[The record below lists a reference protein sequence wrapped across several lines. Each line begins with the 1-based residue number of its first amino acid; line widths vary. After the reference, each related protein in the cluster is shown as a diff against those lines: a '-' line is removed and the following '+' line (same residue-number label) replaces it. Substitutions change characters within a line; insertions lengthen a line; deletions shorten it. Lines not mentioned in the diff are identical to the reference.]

1 MNIERRNK
9 IVELI
14 NKQGSV
20 TNTQLINE
28 FGISIETLRRD
39 LDFLQKRGVIDKV
52 YGGAV
57 KKRYL
62 ATEPEYDSRKRVNFD
77 EKKRIAPAVNDL
89 INVGDSIYFDVG
101 TTVLEVAKA
110 LDNSK
115 NLTCFTNA
123 LRTAIELCD
132 KDFNVVLTGGNVRK
146 GEYAVSGS
154 ISEKTLSDFNID
166 KAIIGA
172 GGITEDGI
180 TDYIV
185 SEASI
190 RSKMIENA
198 RTVILV
204 ADNSKFGVKA
214 LCKICPISS
223 IDYLITDT
231 SAPKSI
237 LKAIEQ
243 QGVKIIIVK

>member
-9 IVELI
+9 IIELI
-14 NKQGSV
+14 NSQGSV
-20 TNTQLINE
+20 TNAQLIKE
-28 FGISIETLRRD
+28 FNISIETLRRD

-62 ATEPEYDSRKRVNFD
+62 TTEPEYDSRERVNFT
-77 EKKRIAPAVNDL
+77 EKQKISPFVNDL
-89 INVGDSIYFDVG
+89 LNVGDSVYFDVG
-101 TTVLEVAKA
+101 TTVLEVAKS
-110 LDNSK
+110 LNSNK
-115 NLTCFTNA
+115 SLNCFTNA

-132 KDFNVVLTGGNVRK
+132 KGFSVILPGGELRK

-154 ISEKTLSDFNID
+154 ISQKTLSDFNVD

-190 RSKMIENA
+190 RSQMIKNA
-198 RTVILV
+198 STVIVV
-204 ADNSKFGVKA
+204 ADYSKFGVKA
-214 LCKICPISS
+214 LCNVCPITS
-223 IDYLITDT
+223 INYLITDYK
-231 SAPKSI
+231 APKSI
-237 LKAIEQ
+237 IKSIEQ
-243 QGVKIIIVK
+243 QGVKVIIVK